1 MSKAGRPPIAAF
13 IRAPNA
19 EGARAKIDIPHAS
32 AAAGGLAETRVAV
45 RRWRRCLA
53 PGAALLLSLALAG
66 CASRP
71 GPEALNE
78 VAATV
83 SGAREV
89 TVYVAT
95 TRQRASPD
103 ANVFTAGRAAELS
116 YAEFTISIPP
126 NHKPGNVEWPSATPD
141 PSSAFVT
148 VRQRVLDRPT
158 FEAEISRKRGG
169 RPPDVG
175 IFVHGYNVNFQEAVF
190 QMAQMTADANVDG
203 APIVFAWPSEGS
215 PTGYIADKDAVTF
228 SRDQLVQLLTA
239 LARKPQIGAVNVIG
253 HSMGGW
259 LTAEALRQLRLTG
272 QDATIRRL
280 NVVLA
285 APDIDDDVFG
295 RQLAVIGPLNP
306 PMTVLVS
313 RDDAALSI
321 SRFVADNHD
330 RVGAVNV
337 RDPRVAEAA
346 RKANVQVIDISSL
359 EAADEFKHNRFV
371 QLAAFYPKIASEAA
385 DSRGGLRQAGV
396 FVFNSVGATLSA
408 PFTFAGQAVAGP

>member
-1 MSKAGRPPIAAF
+1 
-13 IRAPNA
+13 
-19 EGARAKIDIPHAS
+19 
-32 AAAGGLAETRVAV
+32 
-45 RRWRRCLA
+45 
-53 PGAALLLSLALAG
+53 LLLSLALAG

-71 GPEALNE
+71 GPETLNA
-78 VAATV
+78 VAPRA
-83 SGAREV
+83 SGVREV

-103 ANVFTAGRAAELS
+103 ANVFTAGRAANLS

-141 PSSAFVT
+141 PNSAFVT
-148 VRQRVLDRPT
+148 VSERVLDEPA
-158 FEAEISRKRGG
+158 FEAEISRQGRG
-169 RPPDVG
+169 RPSDVG
-175 IFVHGYNVNFQEAVF
+175 VFVHGYNVNFQEAVF
-190 QMAQMTADANVDG
+190 QMAQMTADANFDG

-228 SRDQLVQLLTA
+228 SRDQLVQLLNG
-239 LARKPQIGAVNVIG
+239 LARRPKIGAINVIG

-259 LTAEALRQLRLTG
+259 LTVEALRQLKLTG

-280 NVVLA
+280 KVVLA

-330 RVGAVNV
+330 RVGAANV

-346 RKANVQVIDISSL
+346 QKANVRVIDISSL
-359 EAADEFKHNRFV
+359 EAADEFKHNRFA
-371 QLAAFYPKIASEAA
+371 QLAAFYPKI
-385 DSRGGLRQAGV
+385 DSGKPDGRGGLRQAGA
-396 FVFNSVGATLSA
+396 FVFNAVGATLSA

>member
-1 MSKAGRPPIAAF
+1 MASRRLKA
-13 IRAPNA
+13 
-19 EGARAKIDIPHAS
+19 
-32 AAAGGLAETRVAV
+32 

-53 PGAALLLSLALAG
+53 RRTALLLSLALAG
-66 CASRP
+66 CANRP

-103 ANVFTAGRAAELS
+103 ANVFTTGRAAELS

-141 PSSAFVT
+141 PGSAFVT

-158 FEAEISRKRGG
+158 FEAEISRQRGG
-169 RPPDVG
+169 RPRDVG

-190 QMAQMTADANVDG
+190 QMAQMTVDAHLDG

-239 LARKPQIGAVNVIG
+239 LARKPQIGAINVIG

-259 LTAEALRQLRLTG
+259 LTVEALRQLRLTG

-280 NVVLA
+280 KVVLA

-337 RDPRVAEAA
+337 GDPRVAEAA

-359 EAADEFKHNRFV
+359 EAADEFKHDRFA
-371 QLAAFYPKIASEAA
+371 QLAAFYPKISSEEAGG
-385 DSRGGLRQAGV
+385 RGGLRQAGV

-408 PFTFAGQAVAGP
+408 PFAFAGQAVAGP